1 MANLII
7 ASTTKSAGK
16 TGLATGLAQVADKK
30 MGYIKPLGDRL
41 LYRKKRL
48 WDLDASVLISVLGNE
63 TVAEELTIG
72 FEQAKLRYMY
82 NEEQVAE
89 RLQELVKVN
98 SEGKEHLLIEAGTN
112 LSHGTSVHLDP
123 VSIARSV
130 GGKLILVAGGGEDA
144 IVDDIAYIKRYVDL
158 AGVELAGVVA
168 NQVIDPDDFTYTHLD
183 ELKKHGVNVLG
194 VVPRKKELS
203 RVSMK
208 FIADCLFARVMAAE
222 GNLDIPVHHLFVGAM
237 SADSIMRDPLFQKK
251 NKLFITSGDRS
262 DLILA
267 ALESST
273 AGIVLSNNILPPPHI
288 VSRAAERNVPLLL
301 VPSDTF
307 QVAKQMD
314 DMEPLITRDDKDKIA
329 LWADLVRDHVDLS
342 WL

>member
-7 ASTTKSAGK
+7 ASTRKSAGK
-16 TGLATGLAQVADKK
+16 TGLAMGLAQVVDKQ

-48 WDLDASVLISVLGNE
+48 WDLDASVLIDVLG
-63 TVAEELTIG
+63 TQSAAEELTIG

-82 NEEQVAE
+82 NETQVLE
-89 RLQELVKVN
+89 RLDELVKAN
-98 SEGKEHLLIEAGTN
+98 SQSKEHLIIECGTD
-112 LSHGTSVHLDP
+112 LAHGTSVHLDAIS
-123 VSIARSV
+123 VARHV
-130 GGKLILVAGGGEDA
+130 GGKVVLVAGGGEDA
-144 IVDDIAYIKRYVDL
+144 IVNDITYLKRYVDL
-158 AGVELAGVVA
+158 AGVDLVGVVA
-168 NQVIDPDDFTYTHLD
+168 NQVSDPDDFAYTHLD
-183 ELKKHGVNVLG
+183 ELRKLGVKVLG
-194 VVPRKKELS
+194 VIPRRKELT

-208 FIADCLFARVMAAE
+208 YIADCLFARVMAAE
-222 GNLDIPVHHLFVGAM
+222 GNMEQPVHHLFVGAM
-237 SADSIMRDPLFQKK
+237 SADTIMRDPLFQKK

-273 AGIVLSNNILPPPHI
+273 SGIVLSNNILPPPHI

-314 DMEPLITRDDKDKIA
+314 DMEPLVTTDDKAKIA
-329 LWADLVRDHVDLS
+329 LWKELVREHVDLS

>member
-7 ASTTKSAGK
+7 ASTRKSAGK
-16 TGLATGLAQVADKK
+16 TGLAMGLAQVVDKT

-48 WDLDASVLISVLGNE
+48 WDLDASVLISVLGNKAA
-63 TVAEELTIG
+63 AEELTIG

-82 NEEQVAE
+82 NEQQVLE
-89 RLQELVKVN
+89 RLDELVQAN
-98 SEGKEHLLIEAGTN
+98 STGAEHLLIEGGSTLA
-112 LSHGTSVHLDP
+112 HGTSVHLDP
-123 VSIARSV
+123 FSVARHV
-130 GGKLILVAGGGEDA
+130 GGKVILVAGGGEDA
-144 IVDDIAYIKRYVDL
+144 IVDDIAYVKRYVDTQ
-158 AGVELAGVVA
+158 GVELAGVVA
-168 NQVIDPDDFTYTHLD
+168 NQVVDPDDFAYTHLD
-183 ELKKHGVNVLG
+183 ELKKHGIKVLG
-194 VVPRKKELS
+194 VIPRKKELS

-222 GNLDIPVHHLFVGAM
+222 GNLEQPVHHLFVGAM

-307 QVAKQMD
+307 QVAKQLD
-314 DMEPLITRDDKDKIA
+314 DMEPLVTRDDPDKIA
-329 LWADLVRDHVDLS
+329 MWAELVREHVDLS